1 MNPLRWARVT
11 VVGVFLLGL
20 IVVVG
25 PALWHPASLFRDPFR
40 PAVETKTV
48 ETFDANGV
56 NTGTEVTTGPAGGS
70 LIERSMAAGGVLL
83 LRIAVVA
90 AASYLAGALVFRT
103 ISGTFPSEIGG
114 VVFAEAAGGLE
125 KLGAN
130 VGDLKND
137 LAELAARFDASAKE
151 VAGLREAATG
161 GGAAVNE
168 FNEQIDAVWGEVERL
183 SEAVVALGDELRDFR
198 SRDQ

>member
-20 IVVVG
+20 VVVVG

-40 PAVETKTV
+40 PAVETRTV
-48 ETFDANGV
+48 ETFDAKGV
-56 NTGTEVTTGPAGGS
+56 KTGTEVTTGPAGGS
-70 LIERSMAAGGVLL
+70 LIERSMASGGVLL
-83 LRIAVVA
+83 LRVAVVA
-90 AASYLAGALVFRT
+90 VAAYLAGALVYRT
-103 ISGTFPSEIGG
+103 ISGTFPTEIGG

-130 VGDLKND
+130 V
-137 LAELAARFDASAKE
+137 AELTARLDASAKE
-151 VAGLREAATG
+151 VDSIRDAATG
-161 GGAAVNE
+161 AGAAVNE

-183 SEAVVALGDELRDFR
+183 SEAVVALGDELRDLR
-198 SRDQ
+198 SRSQ